1 MHVKK
6 TLSLS
11 LFLLALALPL
21 LGAACAP
28 AVPFNQ
34 MPGQGGDLFSSAQN
48 NRQLAAEA
56 VRQAELA
63 EAALTATAQAPIVN
77 ITATAAALVVQATQA
92 QQTNDAAVQT
102 QVGAMTATAVWWTPT
117 PNFSGTQTQRA
128 DDLEQAAIDNAIARD
143 QLQLQ
148 REIQNN
154 EWNRLLGPIVL
165 LFAAVLILL
174 GAIHYMR
181 RTRFQPMQT
190 DARGNVLP
198 VIDIVEAVATD
209 VDSNPNYQG
218 SVSRDL
224 LARILTH
231 IVEKRLGVRLLPEI
245 TAERQD
251 AAKERDQMIDLA
263 TRGLPG
269 SSSDTREQK
278 KLAGQQMMKQLSD
291 TNLASRFKV
300 LDGTPD
306 HPDVIDAPIIEVL
319 DQEWKEAVKK

>member
-6 TLSLS
+6 TVALVT
-11 LFLLALALPL
+11 FLLVLV
-21 LGAACAP
+21 ACAP
-28 AVPFNQ
+28 AVPYNQ

-92 QQTNDAAVQT
+92 QQTNVAAVQT
-102 QVGAMTATAVWWTPT
+102 QAGAMSATAVWWTPT
-117 PNFSGTQTQRA
+117 PNFDATNTVAVMNAQNT
-128 DDLEQAAIDNAIARD
+128 AIANQVIRD
-143 QLQLQ
+143 NLQLQ

-154 EWNRLLGPIVL
+154 EWNRLVGPIVL
-165 LFAAVLILL
+165 LFSAVLILL
-174 GAIHYMR
+174 AAIHYMR
-181 RTRFQPMQT
+181 RTRFQSMQT
-190 DARGNVLP
+190 DARGNLLP

-209 VDSNPNYQG
+209 VDRNPNYQG

-224 LARILTH
+224 LVRILAH

-251 AAKERDQMIDLA
+251 ATTERDQMIDLA

-269 SSSDTREQK
+269 PSSDTREQK

-291 TNLASRFKV
+291 TNLASRFKI

-319 DQEWKEAVKK
+319 DQEWKEAVKR

>member
-1 MHVKK
+1 MRVKK
-6 TLSLS
+6 TVALITL
-11 LFLLALALPL
+11 LLALA
-21 LGAACAP
+21 ACSP
-28 AVPFNQ
+28 AVPHDQ

-92 QQTNDAAVQT
+92 QQTNVAAAQT
-102 QVGAMTATAVWWTPT
+102 QAGAMTATAVWWTAT
-117 PNFSGTQTQRA
+117 PNFDATNTVAVMNAQNT
-128 DDLEQAAIDNAIARD
+128 AIANQVIRD
-143 QLQLQ
+143 NLQLQ

-154 EWNRLLGPIVL
+154 EWNRLVGPIVV
-165 LFAAVLILL
+165 LFCAVLILL

-181 RTRFQPMQT
+181 RTRFQSMQT
-190 DARGNVLP
+190 DARGNLLP

-209 VDSNPNYQG
+209 VDRNPNYQG
-218 SVSRDL
+218 SVSNDWL
-224 LARILTH
+224 VRILAH

-251 AAKERDQMIDLA
+251 ATTERDQMIDLA

-269 SSSDTREQK
+269 PASDTREQK

-291 TNLASRFKV
+291 SNLRSRFKI
-300 LDGTPD
+300 LDGSTHD
-306 HPDVIDAPIIEVL
+306 LEAIDGDVTQVL
-319 DQEWKEAVKK
+319 DQEWKEAQQK